1 MTDELRDRL
10 QAMNPEPL
18 EDSSP
23 DDLAAIFAVIEA
35 RRSTMTI
42 DKVRNTGPTVA
53 RRSVWR
59 RPVVAFAGM
68 VLFVTLVGGGGVLL
82 VGGAGQPAVDSAP
95 TPTVP
100 TTIPPVPTTI
110 PPVPTSE
117 MTWERVLYEESL
129 DGTIWAFAHNE
140 TVLVAVGDDYNEDE
154 GYNDTPNVVIWVSSD
169 GRTWSRISDPAV
181 FGGEGIQQAYKIS
194 AGPLGFVVSGEDV
207 PNTVLWFSPDGYA
220 WERILDD
227 NLGAPG
233 AVESLTVV
241 AGGPGWIAFDDRP
254 DPADPVFISDDGRN
268 WSTASGDAYVD
279 DLQRLLAE
287 SRGREPA
294 TTPRPEYS
302 NIEWQYAWDGDR
314 VVANQYAGNTM
325 LWVSPNAGA
334 TWSRVDPDQPAFDVF
349 PRPWLLATTQFHDLS
364 IVAGNGI
371 WIGSLPE

>member
-18 EDSSP
+18 GDSSP
-23 DDLAAIFAVIEA
+23 DELAAVFAVIEA

-42 DKVRNTGPTVA
+42 DEVRDTSPTEA
-53 RRSVWR
+53 RRSMWR

-68 VLFVTLVGGGGVLL
+68 VLFVVFVVGGGVLL

-100 TTIPPVPTTI
+100 STNAPVPA
-110 PPVPTSE
+110 SE

-154 GYNDTPNVVIWVSSD
+154 GYNDTPNVVIWASGD
-169 GRTWSRISDPAV
+169 GRTWSRIDDPTV
-181 FGGEGIQQAYKIS
+181 FGGEGIQQAFQVS
-194 AGPLGFVVSGEDV
+194 AGPLGFVASGEDV

-220 WERILDD
+220 WERAFDD
-227 NLGAPG
+227 NLGTPS
-233 AVESLTVV
+233 AVENLTVI
-241 AGGPGWIAFDDRP
+241 AGGPGWIAFDDSA
-254 DPADPVFISDDGRN
+254 DPADPVFVSDDGRN
-268 WSTASGDAYVD
+268 WSTASGDEYAD
-279 DLQRLLAE
+279 ELRRLVAE

-294 TTPRPEYS
+294 TTPRPGYAS
-302 NIEWQYAWDGDR
+302 VDWQYAWDGDR
-314 VVANQYAGNTM
+314 VVANIYATNNL
-325 LWVSPNAGA
+325 LWVSPDAGA
-334 TWSRVDPDQPAFDVF
+334 TWSRVDPQHPAFDVF